1 MNVESAYQ
9 MISLTEM
16 YVINAPR
23 FNKFEIIS
31 YWKETKWTS
40 SQRQFD
46 SINRYRI
53 LQFYY

>member
-1 MNVESAYQ
+1 MESAYQ